1 MIFAFMDDAPA
12 SCRTEMAQPR
22 CVRIGY
28 WCRPAA
34 DKQTFNSSS
43 TWAGQLRETRT
54 ASQTWS
60 SLPLRADP
68 HRGIRPSHRHPGGIR
83 RAGLPAYVGL
93 ARENRRRFATADDET
108 ELARMGRDYK
118 DRKPSKSFVKIRKVL
133 AANVRSLRDELG
145 LTQAELVV
153 KAELMRQPLLSEI
166 ERNSDAVNPT
176 LEMLCRL
183 ADGLDVD
190 VVELLTEAKKK

>member
-1 MIFAFMDDAPA
+1 MR
-12 SCRTEMAQPR
+12 CPR
-22 CVRIGY
+22 CLLTDQATRAGEIAAAPIQTLQLIEHFGVDSCGTRI
-28 WCRPAA
+28 
-34 DKQTFNSSS
+34 
-43 TWAGQLRETRT
+43 AG
-54 ASQTWS
+54 QTWS
-60 SLPLRADP
+60 ALPP
-68 HRGIRPSHRHPGGIR
+68 HRGIRPLHRHPGGIR

-93 ARENRRRFATADDET
+93 ARENRRRFATADEET

-118 DRKPSKSFVKIRKVL
+118 DRKPSKSFVKMRKVL